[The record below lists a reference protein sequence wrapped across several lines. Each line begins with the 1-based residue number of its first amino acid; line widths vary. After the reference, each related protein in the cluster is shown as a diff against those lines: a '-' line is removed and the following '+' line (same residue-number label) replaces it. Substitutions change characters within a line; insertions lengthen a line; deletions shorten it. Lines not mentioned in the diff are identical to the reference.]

1 MELAQHCGC
10 WCHCISTYTVHT
22 ADIYMFVLRVLF
34 DWVIL
39 FLTTFRRCFDT
50 TNNRNCK
57 LKYSST
63 NVFIINT
70 TVIQFIEEMKKL
82 VWNILPGSYKWGV
95 ATAVDIMI
103 SGKPNHFHKKNGL
116 SGTVTIYWLR
126 LEYQDLYKAV
136 IDGEKTGDEAIYIF
150 RINIKYLIVV
160 WLNVNCWGYIYPPQ

>member
-1 MELAQHCGC
+1 MELAHHCIC
-10 WCHCISTYTVHT
+10 WCNCISTHTVHT
-22 ADIYMFVLRVLF
+22 ADIYMFVLSVLF
-34 DWVIL
+34 DLVIL
-39 FLTTFRRCFDT
+39 FLKTFRRCFDT

-57 LKYSST
+57 LEYSFT
-63 NVFIINT
+63 NVIIINT

-103 SGKPNHFHKKNGL
+103 SGKPNHFHKKKGI

-136 IDGEKTGDEAIYIF
+136 IDGGKTGDEAIYIF

-160 WLNVNCWGYIYPPQ
+160 LLNVNCWWYIYPPQ